1 MQLRDKLAKMLEL
14 EDELLTE
21 GQMVAVS
28 YSAAK
33 YVEKALGDKGIQMVD
48 ANMHV
53 IGTGGLVYV
62 VN

>member
-1 MQLRDKLAKMLEL
+1 
-14 EDELLTE
+14 
-21 GQMVAVS
+21 MVVAS
-28 YSAAK
+28 YSATK
-33 YVEKALGDKGIQMVD
+33 YVKEALGGKGIQMVD